1 MTNIHTIVTL
11 LYKRIYVHAN
21 FACIDYLKYL
31 LIHHKI
37 MYIINYYGKHIS
49 NINITVALS
58 LKRHLIFKIFQ
69 LSFLTI
75 KIFKMNTKLYSLFVF
90 IYLIIVYCATVHG
103 NKNDNGKNNGNGL
116 SFIKKIYQNDNNK
129 DNKHVQRTG
138 EDGIGTFD
146 IKYLYKCF
154 CYVYIQVIQNCVN
167 TKVCIQCKCL
177 HNIIYLFHSPL
188 ILFYY
193 MKVFKWFLIYFLL
206 IIILCIINNFCFIN
220 PSGDVIVDILK
231 KEYVDPHIIKLV
243 DIVNKK
249 ENKLKKINERKH
261 IYQLLAMSLGAL
273 FISRLIYD
281 IKGQYMSSIENP
293 NSMINKLKNK
303 LTTKKTK
310 L

>member
-1 MTNIHTIVTL
+1 
-11 LYKRIYVHAN
+11 
-21 FACIDYLKYL
+21 
-31 LIHHKI
+31 
-37 MYIINYYGKHIS
+37 
-49 NINITVALS
+49 
-58 LKRHLIFKIFQ
+58 
-69 LSFLTI
+69 
-75 KIFKMNTKLYSLFVF
+75 MNTKLYSLFVF

-138 EDGIGTFD
+138 EDGI
-146 IKYLYKCF
+146 
-154 CYVYIQVIQNCVN
+154 
-167 TKVCIQCKCL
+167 
-177 HNIIYLFHSPL
+177 
-188 ILFYY
+188 
-193 MKVFKWFLIYFLL
+193 
-206 IIILCIINNFCFIN
+206 
-220 PSGDVIVDILK
+220 GDVIVDILK